1 MRPSGERKPLMVI
14 NQVTTSTTVEAVDVT
29 SIDNFAEALEANV
42 NISHVKTAKPR
53 IASLV
58 ERNPVPGRVQSFKGE
73 MVGAEALAKRWNV
86 DYRKAF
92 NTVRRQHKGG
102 SGTVCTRP

>member
-1 MRPSGERKPLMVI
+1 MRPNGERKPLMVI

-58 ERNPVPGRVQSFKGE
+58 ERNPAPGRVQSFKGK
-73 MVGAEALAKRWNV
+73 MVQL
-86 DYRKAF
+86 D
-92 NTVRRQHKGG
+92 
-102 SGTVCTRP
+102 C